1 MTRRDLI
8 KTVLSTAL
16 GSALLT
22 VPRRASATVRPQPP
36 GIKLGSQAPAE
47 PTDEDL
53 AFFKQ
58 LGVDVVYC
66 AVPPALN
73 SVEGVLKIK
82 KRYADAGLRVH
93 NVRNPVIT
101 SNDFKVDI
109 VLNRPSRDERIEA
122 YNTWLRTIGR
132 VGLHYTLSNFN
143 IAQVGISGFAEIRG
157 SRDRD
162 FDLSAPDMGIPGD
175 NPTGIISMGS
185 AKSLF
190 FGREYSRD
198 EIWANL
204 TYFLK
209 QVVPVA
215 EEEGVVIG
223 LHPDDPPIPSLF
235 GVPRVLSTFDDCQKA
250 LKITGSPNV
259 AMCLSCGTWAE
270 GGKDIGIDPAGAI
283 RHFGPRKQIY
293 EIHFRNVSAPLPHFH
308 ETFVD
313 DGYYDMYKVMKALVD
328 VKYDGIVHLDHFV
341 PMVGGKRTYEAFA
354 MGYMRAMLQRAQAS
368 APA

>member
-1 MTRRDLI
+1 MTRRDLA
-8 KTVLSTAL
+8 KNAL
-16 GSALLT
+16 GCAFLT
-22 VPRRASATVRPQPP
+22 FPRASGTVRPQPP

-58 LGVDVVYC
+58 LGADVVYC

-73 SVEGVLKIK
+73 SVEGVLRIK

-93 NVRNPVIT
+93 NVRNLGVT
-101 SNDFKVDI
+101 NNQADI
-109 VLNRPSRDERIEA
+109 VLNRPGRDQKIEA
-122 YNTWLRTIGR
+122 YKAWLRTIGR
-132 VGLHYTLSNFN
+132 AGFHYTITNFN
-143 IAQVGISGFAEIRG
+143 IAQIAISGFAEVRG

-162 FDLSAPDMGIPGD
+162 FDLNAPDMGIPGAT
-175 NPTGIISMGS
+175 PTGIVSMGS

-204 TYFLK
+204 TYFLR
-209 QVVPVA
+209 QVAPVA

-223 LHPDDPPIPSLF
+223 LHPDDPPVSSLF
-235 GVPRVLSTFDDCQKA
+235 GVPRVLSNFDGCKKA

-259 AMCLSCGTWAE
+259 ALCLCCGTWAE
-270 GGKDIGIDPAGAI
+270 GGKDMGIDPAGAI

-293 EIHFRNVSAPLPHFH
+293 EIHFRNVSAALPHFH
-308 ETFVD
+308 ETYVD
-313 DGYYDMYKVMKALVD
+313 DGYYDMYKIMKALVD
-328 VKYDGIVHLDHFV
+328 VKYEGIVHLDHFV
-341 PMVGGKRTYEAFA
+341 PMVGGNRTYEAFA
-354 MGYMRAMLQRAQAS
+354 VGYMRAMLQRARLKA
-368 APA
+368 